1 MTGGIH
7 DVYAYDVQSF
17 GRGVGYMFY
26 VKSNTRR
33 GGYAVNLNLDSVRA
47 DHAGG
52 AWALAQMDY
61 NGQTGAYPPSFG
73 DWHLTRVSGDSDAQ
87 VMHLSGLPG
96 NPILGL
102 EVRDSVFTNAR
113 NPAGSYSNVTGL
125 QFVNVSVNGVQA
137 TR

>member
-7 DVYAYDVQSF
+7 HVYAYEVQSF

-33 GGYAVNLNLDSVRA
+33 GGYAMNLNLDTVRA
-47 DHAGG
+47 DHTGG
-52 AWALAQMDY
+52 AWAFAQMDY
-61 NGQTGAYPPSFG
+61 NGQTGQYPPTFG
-73 DWHLTRVSGDSDAQ
+73 DWHLTRATGDSDAQ
-87 VMHLSGLPG
+87 VMHLSGLPRD
-96 NPILGL
+96 PIQGL

-113 NPAGSYSNVTGL
+113 TPATIYSNVTGL
-125 QFVNVSVNGVQA
+125 ELVNVTINGAQA